1 METNKQFTEE
11 ELLAKKAEMLE
22 FYKESMPYLEA
33 QLAYEKI
40 LADIDEQRFKR
51 TNIQY
56 QLAMMHM
63 AQQEE
68 VMETPEEESSG
79 KTKKLKTN

>member
-79 KTKKLKTN
+79 KSKKLKTN